1 MPLQNIQEIE
11 VFDCWG
17 IDFMDPLPSSLS
29 NEYIL
34 IVVEYVS
41 RRVEVIPTQK
51 ADSKTVIKFVKKNI
65 FCKFGT
71 PRVLISDGEKHFC
84 NVQLEKVLEHYGVKH
99 RIATAYHPQSNGQA
113 EVSNREVKRI
123 LEKTVEASRKDWALK
138 LDEALWAYRTA
149 YKTPTTLS
157 PFQLI
162 YGKACHLPVELEHK
176 AFWALKWLN
185 FDSKASVEKRMLQ
198 LIELEEMRL
207 NAYNSSRLYKE
218 RIKAYHDKKLL
229 KREFKTGQ
237 LVLLFNSRLRLFPG
251 KLKSRWSGP
260 FVVKQLRSHGAMEIK
275 DPKSKR
281 SWLVSGQ
288 RLKHYVG
295 SDFERLIS
303 LITLSD

>member
-229 KREFKTGQ
+229 KREFRTGQ
-237 LVLLFNSRLRLFPG
+237 MVLLLNSRLRLFPG
-251 KLKSRWSGP
+251 KLKSRWS
-260 FVVKQLRSHGAMEIK
+260 
-275 DPKSKR
+275 
-281 SWLVSGQ
+281 
-288 RLKHYVG
+288 
-295 SDFERLIS
+295 
-303 LITLSD
+303 